1 MDIHGQK
8 SKGTAVKETRMSV
21 MAGLIQQHRWT
32 RGAELGVWKGD
43 LFGYLLAA
51 FPALHLIGVD
61 HWRPIGPYTGKNM
74 ESAEAIVRKI
84 VAAHP
89 GRAQILR
96 EDTVLASLGIPDE
109 SLDFVFIDASHD
121 TESVRAD
128 INAWRPRVRRGGAL
142 TGHDANWPTVQ
153 AALDEVL
160 PGWQLLGGN
169 VWIYTCK

>member
-1 MDIHGQK
+1 MK
-8 SKGTAVKETRMSV
+8 ATRMSV
-21 MAGLIQQHRWT
+21 MADLIRRNGWT

-51 FPALHLIGVD
+51 FPKLHLIGVD

-74 ESAEAIVRKI
+74 EAAEAIVRKI
-84 VAAHP
+84 VEAHP

-96 EDTVLASLGIPDE
+96 EDTVLASLGIPDG

-121 TESVRAD
+121 TASVCGD
-128 INAWRPRVRRGGAL
+128 IGAWRPRIRPGGAL
-142 TGHDANWPTVQ
+142 TGHDANWPSVQ
-153 AALDEVL
+153 AALDELL

-169 VWIYTCK
+169 VWIYTCA